1 MAQDFEQLLKDVFG
15 EPLSRLTQFQS
26 DQLAK
31 LTGKL
36 QEIAREAV
44 KDDFTKL
51 NHELTEL
58 RARVA
63 VLEKERAQAAAESL
77 QDSF

>member
-1 MAQDFEQLLKDVFG
+1 MAQDFEQLFK
-15 EPLSRLTQFQS
+15 

-36 QEIAREAV
+36 QDIARDAI
-44 KDDFTKL
+44 KDDFTRL
-51 NHELTEL
+51 NHEVSDL

>member
-1 MAQDFEQLLKDVFG
+1 MAQDFEQLFK
-15 EPLSRLTQFQS
+15 

-31 LTGKL
+31 LTGRL
-36 QEIAREAV
+36 QELSREAV
-44 KDDFTKL
+44 KEEFTR
-51 NHELTEL
+51 LTQEVSDL

-63 VLEKERAQAAAESL
+63 VLEKERAEAAAESL

>member
-1 MAQDFEQLLKDVFG
+1 MAQDFEQLFK
-15 EPLSRLTQFQS
+15 

-36 QEIAREAV
+36 QDIARDAI
-44 KDDFTKL
+44 KDDFTRL
-51 NHELTEL
+51 NHEVNDL

-63 VLEKERAQAAAESL
+63 VLEKERAQVAAESL

>member
-1 MAQDFEQLLKDVFG
+1 MAQDFEQLFK
-15 EPLSRLTQFQS
+15 

-36 QEIAREAV
+36 QDIARDAI
-44 KDDFTKL
+44 KDDFTRL
-51 NHELTEL
+51 NHEVSDL

-63 VLEKERAQAAAESL
+63 VLEKERAEAAAESL

>member
-1 MAQDFEQLLKDVFG
+1 MAQDFEQLFK
-15 EPLSRLTQFQS
+15 

-36 QEIAREAV
+36 QDIARDAI
-44 KDDFTKL
+44 KDDFTRL
-51 NHELTEL
+51 NQEVSDL

-63 VLEKERAQAAAESL
+63 VLEKERAEAAAESL

>member
-1 MAQDFEQLLKDVFG
+1 MAQDFEQLFK
-15 EPLSRLTQFQS
+15 

-44 KDDFTKL
+44 QEDLTRL
-51 NHELTEL
+51 TQELTEI
-58 RARVA
+58 RSRVA
-63 VLEKERAQAAAESL
+63 VLERERAEAAAESL